1 MTGHS
6 TNLLNEIDIE
16 KTPKKRKAPT
26 PSIETE
32 HSNEMLQDIDTDS
45 NLDSA
50 TKIRYSTRE
59 NRLTKTV

>member
-1 MTGHS
+1 MIGHS

-16 KTPKKRKAPT
+16 KTPKKRKVPT
-26 PSIETE
+26 PSIETKR
-32 HSNEMLQDIDTDS
+32 SNKMLQNIDTDS

-50 TKIRYSTRE
+50 TKIRYSTRK